1 MHAEQHVSRKAR
13 HLRFEDADP
22 TVRLLGRIDLR
33 DRLFRQEV
41 AAEIDDVPAL
51 VVGRRN
57 EICELDDAAEWDLGV
72 AHVSP
77 KRMREC
83 PVQLEQRADH
93 AESPCAR
100 PPLVVQL
107 FGEQTRQRGELP
119 REQNG
124 FRGNELSSDRNAGH
138 SLGFGHDLVDAGS
151 GAHFGAARD
160 ELLLDRLE
168 HLLVKKPFTRIG
180 FERVATGFSLRV
192 SHPLSN

>member
-1 MHAEQHVSRKAR
+1 M
-13 HLRFEDADP
+13 
-22 TVRLLGRIDLR
+22 
-33 DRLFRQEV
+33 
-41 AAEIDDVPAL
+41 PAL

-72 AHVSP
+72 AHVGP

-83 PVQLEQRADH
+83 PVQLEHRADH
-93 AESPCAR
+93 AESLCAR

-151 GAHFGAARD
+151 GAHFGAALD

-168 HLLVKKPFTRIG
+168 HLLEPAAKIAEHLLPPLAA
-180 FERVATGFSLRV
+180 ERALLHARPHPCSRHLPGRRSELR
-192 SHPLSN
+192 L